1 MTSDRKIQI
10 ILCVVA
16 IVSIIFAIFALN
28 KAADVPQG
36 YQDVYKTQIRT
47 LEDSISI
54 LIHKGDS
61 LQKRVVTL
69 ESKSKETQIKI
80 VKVEEDEKETNFI
93 LDNGGWDANIRF
105 LSDYLSAK
113 GLTGF

>member
-1 MTSDRKIQI
+1 MTSDRKIEI
-10 ILCVVA
+10 ILCAVA

-28 KAADVPQG
+28 KTADVAQG
-36 YQDVYKTQIRT
+36 YKDVYKTQIMT
-47 LEDSISI
+47 LEDSISS

-69 ESKSKETQIKI
+69 ESKSKETQIKLI
-80 VKVEEDEKETNFI
+80 RVEEDEKETNLI
-93 LDNGGWDANIRF
+93 LVNGGWDANIRF

-113 GLTGF
+113 GITGF